1 MLSVP
6 RRIVLALFFGVLGC
20 RSEPRVESAA
30 NDGHY
35 VLSGGTVAGVGR
47 ADVEIRD
54 GRIVAVGS
62 VAGGVRR
69 VDVSG
74 KFLAP
79 SFVDSH
85 VHLAYRPRADELA
98 RGGVAAVVDLAAPE
112 AFLSADVAP
121 LRVIAAGPMI
131 TAVGGYPTESWGAG
145 GYGRE
150 VDGPVE
156 AAAAVDALHALGA
169 RVVKLP
175 ITDEPALDDAEL
187 AAATARAHQL
197 GMKVVVHALGDREA
211 ARAARAGADV
221 LAHTPVEALSE
232 NTLELWSDRAVVST
246 LSAFGGEQARANLAA
261 LRARGTRVV
270 YGTDFGNTT
279 AAGISAREIE
289 ELGRAGLDGA
299 AILAAA
305 TREPALLFGLH
316 ELGAIAP
323 GKRASLLVLDA
334 DPHAEPETCASP
346 SAVYVD
352 GVLF

>member
-1 MLSVP
+1 ME
-6 RRIVLALFFGVLGC
+6 RA
-20 RSEPRVESAA
+20 E

-35 VLSGGTVAGVGR
+35 VLAGGTVAGTGR

-54 GRIVAVGS
+54 GRIVSVGAVGE
-62 VAGGVRR
+62 GVRR

-79 SFVDSH
+79 AFVDGH
-85 VHLAYRPRADELA
+85 VHLAYRPRAEELVA
-98 RGGVAAVVDLAAPE
+98 GGVAAVVDLAAPE
-112 AFLSADVAP
+112 AFLSVDLAP
-121 LRVIAAGPMI
+121 LRVIASGPMI
-131 TAVGGYPTESWGAG
+131 TAIGGYPTESWGAG

-150 VDGPVE
+150 VDGPNE

-175 ITDEPALDDAEL
+175 VTDEPALDDAEL
-187 AAATARAHQL
+187 ASAAARARER
-197 GMKVVVHALGDREA
+197 GMKVVVHALGDRDA

-221 LAHTPVEALSE
+221 LAHTPVEPLSDT
-232 NTLELWSDRAVVST
+232 TLELWRGRAVVST

-261 LRARGTRVV
+261 LRARGTRVI

-299 AILAAA
+299 AVLAAA
-305 TREPALLFGLH
+305 TREPAELFGLD

-334 DPHAEPETCASP
+334 DPLAEPEICASP

-352 GVLF
+352 GVLR